1 MMAGDGD
8 GGDGDGGGDN
18 GGGDDAGGGGDNAG
32 GGGDGGGDGAGG
44 GGVVSAPR
52 RVTVSFAT
60 KMAMLRALD
69 GNPNQSRVAADFG
82 VSRSVVNR
90 TLKNREEI
98 LRRSSSYNSDRKR
111 KRNCKEAAIDEAL
124 FVWFQHKLAL
134 GARLSGPVMK
144 EKARQLA
151 AELGREFE
159 PSDGWFN
166 RFKARHSIA
175 LRRDRAETPQLRQRR
190 PQHAVLESAE
200 QRRASV
206 LRELLHQ
213 FPPDDVFAADETA
226 LFPRGFV
233 DRGLATMAEAPH
245 GRKKAK
251 ERVTV
256 LECVNASRS
265 EKRPLVVLGKSEK
278 RRNASND
285 LSQLPALY
293 RSSASAWMTAAVLDE
308 HLLSWDGELRHSNRK
323 IALLLDSGSLR
334 QTDIQLTNIKLV
346 FLLPPPPPPN
356 LAVHIRPAGP
366 GVGSEPTGDSHDVP
380 VPNVP
385 IAEELRECDDTDVQS
400 SEEFCD
406 AEHLAAA
413 CAGKEPKCEGDEQPD
428 AGEDDNGDDADADDA
443 DDKDEALPLPSN
455 AETQNALSI
464 LRRFM
469 LHRGLTSSDSFA
481 AIELE
486 FTRAISS
493 SNAQSQSGG
502 FSKR

>member
-1 MMAGDGD
+1 ME
-8 GGDGDGGGDN
+8 
-18 GGGDDAGGGGDNAG
+18 
-32 GGGDGGGDGAGG
+32 
-44 GGVVSAPR
+44 
-52 RVTVSFAT
+52 
-60 KMAMLRALD
+60 MLRALE

-134 GARLSGPVMK
+134 GARLSGPLMK

-175 LRRDRAETPQLRQRR
+175 LRRDRAETPRLGQR
-190 PQHAVLESAE
+190 AVPESAE
-200 QRRASV
+200 RRRASV
-206 LRELLHQ
+206 LPELLRQ
-213 FPPDDVFAADETA
+213 FPPDDVFTADEAA

-233 DRGLATMAEAPH
+233 DRGLATTAEAPC
-245 GRKKAK
+245 GRKRARK
-251 ERVTV
+251 RVTV

-293 RSSASAWMTAAVLDE
+293 RSSASAWMSAAVLDE
-308 HLLSWDGELRHSNRK
+308 HLLSWDGELRHSRRK
-323 IALLLDSGSLR
+323 IALLLDGGSLR
-334 QTDIQLTNIKLV
+334 QTDLHLTNIKLV
-346 FLLPPPPPPN
+346 FLPPPPPS
-356 LAVHIRPAGP
+356 LVVHVRPADP
-366 GVGSEPTGDSHDVP
+366 GVGGETTGDSHDVP
-380 VPNVP
+380 VPNDP
-385 IAEELRECDDTDVQS
+385 AAEELKGCDDADVKT

-406 AEHLAAA
+406 AEDLAAA
-413 CAGKEPKCEGDEQPD
+413 CAGKEPKCEWDEQPD
-428 AGEDDNGDDADADDA
+428 AGEDDNDDDDDA
-443 DDKDEALPLPSN
+443 DDKDEALPLPSD

-469 LHRGLTSSDSFA
+469 CHRGLTSSDSFA

-486 FTRAISS
+486 FTRAISN
-493 SNAQSQSGG
+493 SNAQSQSGS
-502 FSKR
+502 FPKR